1 MSKEISG
8 AALPQD
14 ILGAALPRVE
24 GPQKVSG
31 HARYTADHHFPGM
44 LVAVPV
50 CATIAVGTV
59 RHIDCNAARGMP
71 GVRAIHTHETIG
83 HIARLP
89 EKSRLEMDE
98 KVPPMQ
104 DDEVRYY
111 GQFVALV
118 LADTFEQA
126 RDGARAVVVEYAA
139 ATPDVRMA
147 LSPDDEPE
155 VATERGDPER
165 AYEAAAVQV
174 DETYCTPVETHNP
187 MELHAT
193 VARWEGDRL
202 TVYETTQ
209 AVVNHRGVLAAMLQ
223 LPEERVRVVTTYLG
237 GGFGG
242 KLWPWTHSLLAAQAA
257 RVAGQPVKL
266 VVTRQMMF
274 RNVGHRTNTQQRI
287 RLAAGADGRLVSLR
301 QDFLYHDSRAGVSE
315 ESCGEATGYIYST
328 PNLRVTGAACRRDLG
343 VNTAMRGPGVVPGM
357 YAVESAMN
365 ELADR
370 LGMDPVALRLLNDT
384 ARDESKD
391 VPFSSRHLRECLE
404 SGAERFGWSRRD
416 PGIGAM
422 REGGTILGWGMASA
436 TWPGM
441 RTKAQVAL
449 SLHDDG
455 TVRVRSA
462 TQDIG
467 TGTYTVLA
475 QMAAHETGVDVAR
488 VKVEIGDTD
497 LPPGPT
503 SGGSM
508 ATASLVPAVIMAA
521 QHAIRQLL
529 DVAGRLD
536 DGRGLA
542 FEAGRVMPGGLAFAE
557 VLRRAGVERV
567 EGQGISKG
575 SSSDPQARAVSIRSF
590 GAHFVEVAWQP
601 AIARLAVRR
610 VVSVIDGGRIVNA
623 RTARNQIEGA
633 VQMGVGMALFE
644 ETHYDHRYGAPV
656 NASLADYLM
665 VTHADAPAVDVT
677 FLDYPD
683 AALNAYGARGVG
695 EIGLVGVAPAITAA
709 VHHATGK
716 RIRSLPVKIEDLL
729 D

>member
-1 MSKEISG
+1 MRDDIIG
-8 AALPQD
+8 AP
-14 ILGAALPRVE
+14 LPRIE
-24 GPQKVSG
+24 GPLKVSG

-59 RHIDCNAARGMP
+59 RHIDCNAARAMP
-71 GVRAIHTHETIG
+71 GVQAIHTKDTIG

-89 EKSRLEMDE
+89 EKSPLKIDE
-98 KVPPMQ
+98 TVPPLQ
-104 DDEVRYY
+104 DDQVRYY

-126 RDGARAVVVEYAA
+126 RDAARAVRVEYDAQ
-139 ATPDVRMA
+139 TPDVRMDMT
-147 LSPDDEPE
+147 PDDDPE
-155 VATERGDPER
+155 VVTERGDPER
-165 AYEAAAVQV
+165 AHGQAAVQV
-174 DETYCTPVETHNP
+174 DETYRTPIETHNP

-202 TVYETTQ
+202 TVHETTQ
-209 AVVNHRGVLAAMLQ
+209 AVMNHRGVLAAMLQ
-223 LPEERVRVVTTYLG
+223 VPKEHVRVVTTYLG

-257 RVAGQPVKL
+257 RVTGRPVKL

-274 RNVGHRTNTQQRI
+274 RNVGHRTNTQQRM
-287 RLAAGADGRLVSLR
+287 RLAAGADGRLVSLQ
-301 QDFLYHDSRAGVSE
+301 QDFIYHDSRAGVSE
-315 ESCGEATGYIYST
+315 ESCGEATGYIYSS
-328 PNLRVTGAACRRDLG
+328 PNLRVTGAPCRRDFG

-365 ELADR
+365 ELAGR
-370 LGMDPVALRLLNDT
+370 LGMDPVALRLVNDT
-384 ARDESKD
+384 ARDESAD

-404 SGAERFGWSRRD
+404 LGAEKFGWSRRD

-422 REGGTILGWGMASA
+422 RDGDTILGWGMASA

-441 RTKAQVAL
+441 RSKAEVSV
-449 SLHDDG
+449 SLRDDG
-455 TVRVRSA
+455 TVLVRSA

-475 QMAAHETGVDVAR
+475 QMAAQETGVDVGR
-488 VKVEIGDTD
+488 IQVEIGDTD
-497 LPPGPT
+497 LPPGPV

-521 QHAIRQLL
+521 RHAIRQLL
-529 DVAGRLD
+529 DVAGRVVEGEAAYTE
-536 DGRGLA
+536 GRVTPGDLA
-542 FEAGRVMPGGLAFAE
+542 FDE

-567 EGQGISKG
+567 EGQGVSKG
-575 SSSDPQARAVSIRSF
+575 SSSDPHAKEVSIRSF

-623 RTARNQIEGA
+623 CTACNQIEGA
-633 VQMGVGMALFE
+633 VHMGVGMALFE
-644 ETHYDHRYGAPV
+644 HTHYDPRSGAPV
-656 NASLADYLM
+656 NGNLADYIV

-683 AALNAYGARGVG
+683 TALNEYGARGVG

-709 VHHATGK
+709 VFHATGK
-716 RIRSLPVKIEDLL
+716 TIRSLPVRIEDLL
-729 D
+729 A

>member
-1 MSKEISG
+1 MREEI
-8 AALPQD
+8 
-14 ILGAALPRVE
+14 IGAALPRVE
-24 GPQKVSG
+24 GPLKVSG
-31 HARYTADHHFPGM
+31 HARYTADHHYPDM

-59 RHIDCNAARGMP
+59 RHIDCGAARGMP
-71 GVRAIHTHETIG
+71 GVRAILTHRFIG

-89 EKSRLEMDE
+89 EKSRLQIDE
-98 KVPPMQ
+98 TVPPMQ

-126 RDGARAVVVEYAA
+126 RDGARAVRVDYAA
-139 ATPDVRMA
+139 EAPDVRMDMA
-147 LSPDDEPE
+147 PDDEPD
-155 VATERGDPER
+155 VATERGDPDG
-165 AYEAAAVQV
+165 AFASAAARI

-202 TVYETTQ
+202 TVHETTQ

-223 LPEERVRVVTTYLG
+223 VPEEHVRVITSYLG

-257 RVAGQPVKL
+257 RVAGRPVKL

-287 RLAAGADGRLVSLR
+287 RLGADADGRLVSLR
-301 QDFLYHDSRAGVSE
+301 HDFIYHDSRAGVSE
-315 ESCGEATGYIYST
+315 ESCGEATGYLYAA

-357 YAVESAMN
+357 YALESAMN

-370 LGMDPVALRLLNDT
+370 LAMDPLALRLRNDT
-384 ARDESKD
+384 PRDESKN
-391 VPFSSRHLRECLE
+391 VPFSSRHLKECLE
-404 SGAERFGWSRRD
+404 LGAQRFGWSRRD
-416 PGIGAM
+416 PDIGAM
-422 REGGTILGWGMASA
+422 RDGDAILGWGMASA

-441 RTKAQVAL
+441 RTRAQVSL

-475 QMAAHETGVDVAR
+475 QMAAHETGVDVAQ

-508 ATASLVPAVIMAA
+508 ATASLVPAVVMAA
-521 QHAIRQLL
+521 RHAIRQLL
-529 DVAGRLD
+529 DVAGRLH
-536 DGRGLA
+536 DGGEPA
-542 FEAGRVMPGGLAFAE
+542 FEDGRVMPGGLAFGD

-575 SSSDPQARAVSIRSF
+575 SSSDPHAKDVSIRSF

-601 AIARLAVRR
+601 SMARLAVRR
-610 VVSVIDGGRIVNA
+610 IVSVIDGGRIVNA
-623 RTARNQIEGA
+623 ITARNQIEGA
-633 VQMGVGMALFE
+633 VQMGVGMALLE
-644 ETHYDHRYGAPV
+644 ETHYDPRYGAPV
-656 NASLADYLM
+656 NCNLADYLM

-677 FLDYPD
+677 FLDHPD
-683 AALNAYGARGVG
+683 VALNDYGARGVG

-709 VHHATGK
+709 VYHATGK

-729 D
+729 G